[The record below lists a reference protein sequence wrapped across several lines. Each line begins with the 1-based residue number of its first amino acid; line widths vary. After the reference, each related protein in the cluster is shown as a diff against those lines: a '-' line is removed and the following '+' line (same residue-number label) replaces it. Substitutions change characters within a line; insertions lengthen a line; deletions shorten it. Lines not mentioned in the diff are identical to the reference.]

1 MTVKLNLCTHFVPML
16 FFLVYVTAVSLQ
28 AQNHSKERSIDLTIT
43 WHGPTQL
50 SQGVFQGYQIFYRDT
65 NRGQDFNVTL
75 RTNDSFNEIQN
86 LTPYTEYKITARS
99 FTLEGEGR
107 MSSSIFIWTAA
118 LGDSLFM
125 NYVQF
130 VLQAAMEYSH

>member
-1 MTVKLNLCTHFVPML
+1 MNVKLNLCTHYVPML

-28 AQNHSKERSIDLTIT
+28 AQNHSKERSIDLTIN

-50 SQGVFQGYQIFYRDT
+50 SHGVFQGYQIFYRDT
-65 NRGQDFNVTL
+65 KRGQDFNVTL
-75 RTNDSFNEIQN
+75 RTNDSFYEIQN

-107 MSSSIFIWTAA
+107 MSSPIFIWTAA
-118 LGDSLFM
+118 LGDSLSM
-125 NYVQF
+125 N
-130 VLQAAMEYSH
+130 